1 MLPPDDWVA
10 VFEGPRFDAASERS
24 LVLTSLDIPNEML
37 RQDGSYVVY
46 VPGELA
52 ERSKFELWQYG
63 QENRRDTGRRNIIPA
78 PSLNAIPGVVAY
90 VMLVCL
96 VAWLAGEAAFGKDW
110 LAAGRMDG
118 QLFRNGEWWRSLTA
132 LTLHSD
138 IGHLAGNIVF
148 GTLFGLLAGRVAG
161 SGLAWLGIVLAAA
174 LGNTINTLVLMPSHR
189 SIGASTAVFAALGLV
204 SGFVWRGRF
213 MAQDRWPY
221 RVGPIV
227 GGIALLAYTGT
238 GDENTDIGAHLAGF
252 VCGFATGMLLLRFV
266 ESFKERRVQLVAGL
280 AALTAIAGSWI
291 IALFTQVPAV
301 SP

>member
-24 LVLTSLDIPNEML
+24 LVLTSLEIPNEML

-63 QENRRDTGRRNIIPA
+63 QENRRDTVRRNIIPA

-118 QLFRNGEWWRSLTA
+118 QLFRNGEWWRSFTA

>member
-63 QENRRDTGRRNIIPA
+63 QENRRDTVRRNIIPA

-110 LAAGRMDG
+110 LAAGRIDG
-118 QLFRNGEWWRSLTA
+118 QLFRNGEWWRSFTA

-266 ESFKERRVQLVAGL
+266 ESFKEQRVQLVAGL
-280 AALTAIAGSWI
+280 VALTAIAGSWLV
-291 IALFTQVPAV
+291 ALFAQAPAV